1 MEKKL
6 FVNTIIAAYN
16 AQAVNPELMFVK
28 QSDRNAAQEK
38 TVYYTLDNVN
48 FNESQE
54 LIKNKPLEF
63 HLKVTDS
70 NLVGTSF
77 AGTNT
82 KDLKLQL
89 YIESDNGTKFEG
101 IGGENTNVVP
111 IDVPVYEAGN
121 KDSLTKDSNG
131 CIYVNSGKVYNF
143 TLNDLPDHEK
153 YLKTRAGYK
162 GKVTLYAKISCKY
175 IYYGTEKEAQS
186 VAQIN
191 ICQRQLF
198 DLD

>member
-48 FNESQE
+48 FNESQK

-89 YIESDNGTKFEG
+89 YIESDDGKKVEG
-101 IGGENTNVVP
+101 IGGENTKVKE
-111 IDVPVYEAGN
+111 IHLPVYKAGERQAEYE
-121 KDSLTKDSNG
+121 DG
-131 CIYVNSGKVYNF
+131 YVYVNSGNVYDF
-143 TLNDLPDHEK
+143 TLNELQNYES
-153 YLKTRAGYK
+153 YLKTSAGYK

-175 IYYGTEKEAQS
+175 IYYCTEKEAQS
-186 VAQIN
+186 IAQIN

>member
-70 NLVGTSF
+70 TWSVLPLPEQTQK
-77 AGTNT
+77 T
-82 KDLKLQL
+82 KTA
-89 YIESDNGTKFEG
+89 I
-101 IGGENTNVVP
+101 
-111 IDVPVYEAGN
+111 VYR
-121 KDSLTKDSNG
+121 
-131 CIYVNSGKVYNF
+131 V
-143 TLNDLPDHEK
+143 
-153 YLKTRAGYK
+153 
-162 GKVTLYAKISCKY
+162 
-175 IYYGTEKEAQS
+175 
-186 VAQIN
+186 
-191 ICQRQLF
+191 
-198 DLD
+198 

>member
-63 HLKVTDS
+63 HLKLQIPTW
-70 NLVGTSF
+70 LV
-77 AGTNT
+77 
-82 KDLKLQL
+82 
-89 YIESDNGTKFEG
+89 
-101 IGGENTNVVP
+101 
-111 IDVPVYEAGN
+111 
-121 KDSLTKDSNG
+121 
-131 CIYVNSGKVYNF
+131 
-143 TLNDLPDHEK
+143 LPLPEQTQ
-153 YLKTRAGYK
+153 KT
-162 GKVTLYAKISCKY
+162 
-175 IYYGTEKEAQS
+175 
-186 VAQIN
+186 
-191 ICQRQLF
+191 
-198 DLD
+198 

>member
-28 QSDRNAAQEK
+28 QANINAAQEK

-70 NLVGTSF
+70 NLVGTSL

-89 YIESDNGTKFEG
+89 YIESDGGKKVEG

-121 KDSLTKDSNG
+121 KDSLTTDSNG
-131 CIYVNSGKVYNF
+131 YIYVNSGKVYNF
-143 TLNDLPDHEK
+143 TLNDLPDYEN
-153 YLKTRAGYK
+153 YLKTSAGYK

-175 IYYGTEKEAQS
+175 IYYCTEKEAQS
-186 VAQIN
+186 IAQIN